1 MSDRK
6 VKVDG
11 GTGQLGFIF
20 FVCYI
25 GALVYFIDNA
35 NGFWE
40 VVFAFFQA
48 IVWPAFLV
56 YNALASFGV

>member
-1 MSDRK
+1 MVDRK
-6 VKVDG
+6 VKVG
-11 GTGQLGFIF
+11 PGAGQIGFIAF
-20 FVCYI
+20 ICYM

-40 VVFAFFQA
+40 VVGAFFQA